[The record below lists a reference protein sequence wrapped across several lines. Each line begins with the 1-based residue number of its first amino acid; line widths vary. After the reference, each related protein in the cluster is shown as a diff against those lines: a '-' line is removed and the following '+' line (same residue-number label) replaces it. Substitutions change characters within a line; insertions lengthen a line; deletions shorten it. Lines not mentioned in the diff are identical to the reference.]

1 MNKVYIMIDAQDG
14 SKKVVDAREYQQLA
28 LNDYI
33 DNKIVDDLAD
43 ELAYEIDNNICF
55 TIKKF
60 NSISYGL
67 TGEYLDVYCYVKENN
82 SMFLISR
89 NFKKLSALC
98 GFLNRVI
105 ECC

>member
-1 MNKVYIMIDAQDG
+1 MNKVYIMIDAPDG
-14 SKKVVDAREYQQLA
+14 KKVVDAREYQTDA

-33 DNKIVDDLAD
+33 NNKIVDDLA
-43 ELAYEIDNNICF
+43 EETEYNIDDNICF
-55 TIKKF
+55 SIKHF

-67 TGEYLDVYCYVKENN
+67 SGEYLDVYCYVKETG
-82 SMFLISR
+82 SMFLIFR

>member
-1 MNKVYIMIDAQDG
+1 MNKVYIMIDAPDG
-14 SKKVVDAREYQQLA
+14 RRQVVDAMEYQQLA

-33 DNKIVDDLAD
+33 DNKIVDDLAED
-43 ELAYEIDNNICF
+43 LAYEIDDDICF

-60 NSISYGL
+60 DSISYGL
-67 TGEYLDVYCYVKENN
+67 TGEYLDVYCYVKVDN

>member
-1 MNKVYIMIDAQDG
+1 MDKVYIMIDTSVG
-14 SKKVVDAREYQQLA
+14 KKVLDASDYQTNA

-33 DNKIVDDLAD
+33 DNKIIDDLAD
-43 ELAYEIDNNICF
+43 ELAYEIDNNCF

-67 TGEYLDVYCYVKENN
+67 SGQYLDVYCYVKEDNT
-82 SMFLISR
+82 MCLISR
-89 NFKKLSALC
+89 NFKKLITLC

-105 ECC
+105 DSC

>member
-1 MNKVYIMIDAQDG
+1 MDKVYIMIDAPDG
-14 SKKVVDAREYQQLA
+14 SRQVVEARDYQTNA

-33 DNKIVDDLAD
+33 KSENVEEKKYIVDDI
-43 ELAYEIDNNICF
+43 YF
-55 TIKKF
+55 SIKQF

-67 TGEYLDVYCYVKENN
+67 TGEYLDVYCYIKENES

-89 NFKKLSALC
+89 NVKKLSALC

>member
-1 MNKVYIMIDAQDG
+1 MDKVYIMINDTNNG
-14 SKKVVDAREYQQLA
+14 RKVVEARDYQQNA

-33 DNKIVDDLAD
+33 NNKIVDDLA
-43 ELAYEIDNNICF
+43 EETKYEIDNNIYF

-60 NSISYGL
+60 NSVSYGL
-67 TGEYLDVYCYVKENN
+67 TDNYLDVYCYVKENE

-105 ECC
+105 DNC

>member
-1 MNKVYIMIDAQDG
+1 MINAPDG
-14 SKKVVDAREYQQLA
+14 RQVVDARDYQTNA

-33 DNKIVDDLAD
+33 DNKIVDDLAED
-43 ELAYEIDNNICF
+43 VAYEIDDDICF
-55 TIKKF
+55 TIKQF
-60 NSISYGL
+60 NSKKYGL
-67 TGEYLDVYCYVKENN
+67 AGEYLDVYCYVKENN

-105 ECC
+105 DSC

>member
-1 MNKVYIMIDAQDG
+1 MIDAPDG
-14 SKKVVDAREYQQLA
+14 RQVVEARDYQTSA

-33 DNKIVDDLAD
+33 DNKIVDDLAED
-43 ELAYEIDNNICF
+43 LAYEIDDNICF

-60 NSISYGL
+60 DSIKYGL
-67 TGEYLDVYCYVKENN
+67 AGEYLDVYCYVKENGA
-82 SMFLISR
+82 MFLISR

-105 ECC
+105 DSC

>member
-1 MNKVYIMIDAQDG
+1 MEKVYIMIDDDLVG
-14 SKKVVDAREYQQLA
+14 RKVVEAHNYQESA

-33 DNKIVDDLAD
+33 DNKITDDLAD
-43 ELAYEIDNNICF
+43 ETEYNINEFYF

-60 NSISYGL
+60 NSTAYGL
-67 TGEYLDVYCYVKENN
+67 TGEYLDVYCYIKEDNT
-82 SMFLISR
+82 MFLISR
-89 NFKKLSALC
+89 NFKKLSVLC

>member
-1 MNKVYIMIDAQDG
+1 MNKVYIMIDAPDG
-14 SKKVVDAREYQQLA
+14 RRQVVDAMEYQQLA

-33 DNKIVDDLAD
+33 DNKIVDDLAED
-43 ELAYEIDNNICF
+43 LAYEIDDDICF
-55 TIKKF
+55 TIKQF
-60 NSISYGL
+60 NSKKYGL
-67 TGEYLDVYCYVKENN
+67 TGEYLDVYCYVKVDN

>member
-1 MNKVYIMIDAQDG
+1 MDKVYIMIDAQDG
-14 SKKVVDAREYQQLA
+14 SRQVVDAREYQQLA

-33 DNKIVDDLAD
+33 DNKIVDDLAED
-43 ELAYEIDNNICF
+43 LAYEIDDNICF

-67 TGEYLDVYCYVKENN
+67 SGEYLDVFCYVKENN

-105 ECC
+105 ECG

>member
-1 MNKVYIMIDAQDG
+1 MIDAQDG
-14 SKKVVDAREYQQLA
+14 SRQVVEAREYQQLA

-33 DNKIVDDLAD
+33 DNKIADDLAD
-43 ELAYEIDNNICF
+43 ELAYEIDDNICF

-60 NSISYGL
+60 DSISYGL
-67 TGEYLDVYCYVKENN
+67 AGEYLDVYSFVKENG
-82 SMFLISR
+82 SIFLISR

>member
-1 MNKVYIMIDAQDG
+1 MNKVYIMIDTQDG
-14 SKKVVDAREYQQLA
+14 SKQVVDAMEYQQLA

-33 DNKIVDDLAD
+33 DNKIVDDLA
-43 ELAYEIDNNICF
+43 YEIDDNICF

-67 TGEYLDVYCYVKENN
+67 AGEYLDVYCYVKENG

-98 GFLNRVI
+98 EFLNRVI
-105 ECC
+105 DSC

>member
-1 MNKVYIMIDAQDG
+1 MIDTQDG
-14 SKKVVDAREYQQLA
+14 SKQVVDAMEYQQLA

-33 DNKIVDDLAD
+33 DNKIVDDLA
-43 ELAYEIDNNICF
+43 YEIDDNICF

-67 TGEYLDVYCYVKENN
+67 AGEYLDVYCYVKENG

-98 GFLNRVI
+98 EFLNRVI
-105 ECC
+105 DSC

>member
-1 MNKVYIMIDAQDG
+1 MIMAYIMIDAPDG
-14 SKKVVDAREYQQLA
+14 RQVVDARDYQTNA

-33 DNKIVDDLAD
+33 DNKIADDLAD
-43 ELAYEIDNNICF
+43 ELVYEIDDICF
-55 TIKKF
+55 TIKQF
-60 NSISYGL
+60 NSKKYGL
-67 TGEYLDVYCYVKENN
+67 AGEYLDVYCYVKENG

>member
-1 MNKVYIMIDAQDG
+1 MNKVYIMIDAPDG
-14 SKKVVDAREYQQLA
+14 SKQVVDAMEYQQLA

-33 DNKIVDDLAD
+33 DNKIVDDLAED
-43 ELAYEIDNNICF
+43 LAYEIDDDICF

-67 TGEYLDVYCYVKENN
+67 SGEYLDVYCYVKENGA
-82 SMFLISR
+82 MFLISR
-89 NFKKLSALC
+89 NFKKLSELC

-105 ECC
+105 DSC

>member
-1 MNKVYIMIDAQDG
+1 MDKVYIMIDAQDG
-14 SKKVVDAREYQQLA
+14 SKQVVEAREYQQLA

-43 ELAYEIDNNICF
+43 ELKYEIDDNICF

-60 NSISYGL
+60 DSIKYGL
-67 TGEYLDVYCYVKENN
+67 AGEYLDVYCYVKENG
-82 SMFLISR
+82 SIFLISR

-105 ECC
+105 DSC

>member
-1 MNKVYIMIDAQDG
+1 MDKVYIMIDAPDG
-14 SKKVVDAREYQQLA
+14 RQVVEARDYQTNA

-33 DNKIVDDLAD
+33 ENKIVDDLAD
-43 ELAYEIDNNICF
+43 ELAYEIDDDICF
-55 TIKKF
+55 TIKQF
-60 NSISYGL
+60 NSTAYGL
-67 TGEYLDVYCYVKENN
+67 TGEYLDVYCYIKEDNT
-82 SMFLISR
+82 MFLISR